1 MKNATVYEKKIKKL
15 LSGAVKARNDF
26 YGSLDQVEVMLVAI
40 LEANAPRKAA
50 LGAYQTLKNEYVD
63 LNELRV
69 SQPKEIVDSIGR
81 DFPQG
86 REKAEVLVK
95 ALNSV
100 FDRTCQM
107 TMAYMEKMP
116 KRDLRK
122 HLLGLG
128 LGSYASA
135 VLMLYL
141 FDSHAI
147 PVDQDLVDSLAM
159 EEYIHPGSDI
169 DDVQGFLERVIP
181 QKDAISAH
189 DFLRLH
195 VEKMSKSLAKK
206 RKEDADAAAK
216 IAAEAAA
223 AAKKIADAKAAAE
236 AEKAAK
242 AAAKAEAA
250 KAREDAE
257 KAKETARIS
266 AHAKAHKKSRK

>member
-1 MKNATVYEKKIKKL
+1 
-15 LSGAVKARNDF
+15 
-26 YGSLDQVEVMLVAI
+26 
-40 LEANAPRKAA
+40 
-50 LGAYQTLKNEYVD
+50 
-63 LNELRV
+63 
-69 SQPKEIVDSIGR
+69 
-81 DFPQG
+81 
-86 REKAEVLVK
+86 
-95 ALNSV
+95 
-100 FDRTCQM
+100 M

-141 FDSHAI
+141 FESHAI

-159 EEYIHPGSDI
+159 EDLIHPGSDI

-181 QKDAISAH
+181 QKDAIGAH

-195 VEKMSKSLAKK
+195 VEKMSKALAKK
-206 RKEDADAAAK
+206 RKEDAEAAAK

-223 AAKKIADAKAAAE
+223 AAKKIAEAKAAAE

-242 AAAKAEAA
+242 AAAKAAAAEARQEAKRAKEAQRASAKAKAA
-250 KAREDAE
+250 K
-257 KAKETARIS
+257 KS
-266 AHAKAHKKSRK
+266 KK